1 MEVQAH
7 GNRYEDIVTRQR
19 TQLSKQEYDN
29 LKSQGYTSAFDLV
42 RGLVVNYDGSIK
54 TTGNNSICCSDI
66 IRMMQHKDYRLIVGC
81 YTQKGD
87 TKVFHTEYEF
97 IITPED
103 YDILWGDMSITQ
115 VGSFVDYVKSI
126 PAGREAQ
133 QQTKLIREELKQEVS
148 SDTALFVINPK
159 VDSKKQRRVQCSI
172 KLDKLLASGVKYTQR
187 PLSLTISSS
196 RREFNK

>member
-87 TKVFHTEYEF
+87 TKVFHTEYNFVIKPQDYDKLWGTMTYEQVKEF
-97 IITPED
+97 DKYVKAYSGDNKDRDARKKERED
-103 YDILWGDMSITQ
+103 YKDNISDKNALMNIH
-115 VGSFVDYVKSI
+115 
-126 PAGREAQ
+126 P
-133 QQTKLIREELKQEVS
+133 KLSGKQ
-148 SDTALFVINPK
+148 L
-159 VDSKKQRRVQCSI
+159 RVQCSFKI
-172 KLDKLLASGVKYTQR
+172 DKMIAAGVEYTKKDINIEVYS
-187 PLSLTISSS
+187 PS
-196 RREFNK
+196 RKFNK